1 MSFLLHLA
9 QKGLFRE
16 EDIPSILASA
26 EKTPGGIDDVLMK
39 GGMTDDQVLALKSE
53 YYGLPSRKLM
63 GHKVPVEV
71 LRDIPEESARH
82 YQIAPL
88 SVVNKVL
95 EIGIVDPDQ
104 SQARD
109 AVQFI
114 SSKLGMPYQLYL
126 ISQPDL
132 NLILVQYQNLSGEVT
147 AALSELDTEGGS
159 AAVDDS
165 AQSAVQSVETHEHV
179 ETKEGGETKI
189 VEDAPVTKIVA
200 VILKHAVEGNAS
212 DVHIEHTGDKIRV
225 RFRVD
230 GVMYTSLILPANIH
244 SAVVA
249 RIKILAQLKL
259 DEKRKP
265 QDGRFSARMDG
276 KKVDFRVSTF
286 PAYYGEKVV
295 MRILDSGRGIKTLD
309 MMGFSPEHLALVR
322 DAISTPY
329 GLILVTGPTGSGK
342 STTLYSMLNELDRE
356 KRNVIS
362 LEDPVEYNIPGVS
375 QSQVRPEIG
384 YTFASGLRSILR
396 QDPDIIMVG
405 EIRDKETAQ
414 LAIQA
419 ALTGHLVFSTLHT
432 NNAAGVIPRLIDME
446 VDPYLIAPTLILAV
460 GQRLLRTMC
469 PDSRKPVPLT
479 ESMQLMLTKQLAD
492 LPESVRKTITIPK
505 EVYEAVP
512 SPACPSGTKGR
523 TAVFE
528 FLKMDRDL
536 EHVIL
541 TNPVEQAVYE
551 AARAKGMLTMKDDA
565 ILKAFDGTIPFEEIN
580 NIV

>member
-1 MSFLLHLA
+1 MSFLLYLA
-9 QKGLFRE
+9 QKGMFRE
-16 EDIPSILASA
+16 EDIPELSAQA
-26 EKTPGGIDDVLMK
+26 EKALGGIDEILSK
-39 GGMTDDQVLALKSE
+39 GGMSSEQILALKAA
-53 YYGLPSRKLM
+53 YYGIESKNLS
-63 GHKVPVEV
+63 GHKVPVDV
-71 LRDIPEESARH
+71 LRTIPEESARH

-88 SVVNKVL
+88 DIVDKVL
-95 EIGIVDPDQ
+95 EVGIVDPDQ
-104 SQARD
+104 TQARD

-114 SSKLGMPYQLYL
+114 ASKLGMPFRLYL
-126 ISQPDL
+126 ITQPEL
-132 NLILVQYQNLSGEVT
+132 NEILVQYQNLSGEVT
-147 AALSELDTEGGS
+147 RALSELSTDEAKADVEETITDTVS
-159 AAVDDS
+159 STD
-165 AQSAVQSVETHEHV
+165 THEHEEV
-179 ETKEGGETKI
+179 HGGETKI

-295 MRILDSGRGIKTLD
+295 MRILDTGRGIMTLD
-309 MMGFSPEHLALVR
+309 QMGFSPEHLEIVR
-322 DAISTPY
+322 NAIKTPY

-362 LEDPVEYNIPGVS
+362 LEDPVEYNIPGVN

-384 YTFASGLRSILR
+384 YTFANGLRSILR

-414 LAIQA
+414 LAVQA

-446 VDPYLIAPTLILAV
+446 VDPYLIAPTLILAL

-469 PDSRKPVPLT
+469 PESKNPIPLS
-479 ESMQLMLTKQLAD
+479 ESMRVMIEKQFGD
-492 LPESVRKTITIPK
+492 LPASVREKLTVP
-505 EVYEAVP
+505 EHVYEAL
-512 SPACPSGTKGR
+512 PAPTCPSGTKGR

-528 FLKMDRDL
+528 LLKMDNDL
-536 EHVIL
+536 EHIIL

-565 ILKAFDGTIPFEEIN
+565 LLKAFAGIIPFEEIN

>member
-16 EDIPSILASA
+16 EDIPSIIASA
-26 EKTPGGIDDVLMK
+26 EKAPGGVDDVLTK

-53 YYGLPSRKLM
+53 YYGLPSRKLD
-63 GHKVPVEV
+63 GHKVSVDV
-71 LRDIPEESARH
+71 LRNIPEESARH

-88 SVVNKVL
+88 AVVDNVL

-104 SQARD
+104 SQSRD
-109 AVQFI
+109 AIQFI
-114 SSKLGMPYQLYL
+114 SSKLGMPYKLFL
-126 ISQPDL
+126 ISQPDF
-132 NLILVQYQNLSGEVT
+132 NIILIQYQNLSGEVT
-147 AALSELDTEGGS
+147 AALSELDTTGGG
-159 AAVDDS
+159 AVVDEDV
-165 AQSAVQSVETHEHV
+165 QNNVQSVETHEHV

-469 PDSRKPVPLT
+469 PDSKKATPLT
-479 ESMQLMLTKQLAD
+479 ESMRMMLTKQLAD
-492 LPESVRKTITIPK
+492 LPESVRSTIIIPDH
-505 EVYEAVP
+505 VYEAVP

-565 ILKAFDGTIPFEEIN
+565 LLKAFNGTIPFEEIN

>member
-16 EDIPSILASA
+16 EDIPSIVASA
-26 EKTPGGIDDVLMK
+26 ENVPGGIDDVLTK
-39 GGMTDDQVLALKSE
+39 GGMTEDQILALKSE
-53 YYGLPSRKLM
+53 YYGLPARKLD
-63 GHKVPVEV
+63 GYKVPPEV
-71 LRDIPEESARH
+71 LRYVPEESARH

-88 SVVNKVL
+88 DVVDKVL

-104 SQARD
+104 SQSRD
-109 AVQFI
+109 AIQFI

-126 ISQPDL
+126 ILQPDL
-132 NLILVQYQNLSGEVT
+132 NLVLVQYQNLSGEVT
-147 AALSELDTEGGS
+147 QALSELDTEEGS
-159 AAVDDS
+159 SAVDDS
-165 AQSAVQSVETHEHV
+165 AQNSVQSVETHEHV
-179 ETKEGGETKI
+179 EVKASGETKI

-212 DVHIEHTGDKIRV
+212 DVHIEHTGEKIRV

-249 RIKILAQLKL
+249 RIKILAQMKL

-469 PDSRKPVPLT
+469 PDSKKPIPLT
-479 ESMQLMLTKQLAD
+479 ESMRMLLTKQLAD
-492 LPESVRKTITIPK
+492 LPPAIRSTIIIPDQ
-505 EVYEAVP
+505 VYDAIP
-512 SPACPSGTKGR
+512 SPSCPSGTKGR

-565 ILKAFDGTIPFEEIN
+565 ILKAFAGTIPFEEIN

>member
-16 EDIPSILASA
+16 EDIPSIIASA
-26 EKTPGGIDDVLMK
+26 EKAPGGVDDVLTK

-53 YYGLPSRKLM
+53 YYGLPSRKLD
-63 GHKVPVEV
+63 GHKVSVDV
-71 LRDIPEESARH
+71 LRNIPEESARH

-88 SVVNKVL
+88 AVVDNVL

-104 SQARD
+104 SQSRD
-109 AVQFI
+109 AIQFI
-114 SSKLGMPYQLYL
+114 SSKLGMPYKLFL
-126 ISQPDL
+126 ISQPDF
-132 NLILVQYQNLSGEVT
+132 NIILIQYQNLSGEVT
-147 AALSELDTEGGS
+147 AALSELDTTGGG
-159 AAVDDS
+159 AVVDEDV
-165 AQSAVQSVETHEHV
+165 QNNVQSVETHEHV

-384 YTFASGLRSILR
+384 YSFASGLRSILR

-414 LAIQA
+414 LAVQA
-419 ALTGHLVFSTLHT
+419 ALTGHLVFST
-432 NNAAGVIPRLIDME
+432 
-446 VDPYLIAPTLILAV
+446 
-460 GQRLLRTMC
+460 
-469 PDSRKPVPLT
+469 
-479 ESMQLMLTKQLAD
+479 
-492 LPESVRKTITIPK
+492 
-505 EVYEAVP
+505 
-512 SPACPSGTKGR
+512 
-523 TAVFE
+523 
-528 FLKMDRDL
+528 
-536 EHVIL
+536 
-541 TNPVEQAVYE
+541 
-551 AARAKGMLTMKDDA
+551 
-565 ILKAFDGTIPFEEIN
+565 
-580 NIV
+580 